1 MHLAGNGSRAKRVKG
16 GDHKLGV
23 KALLFYLCKRN
34 LLALG
39 SSAWTTSG
47 SPCVGK
53 LAVQMGCA
61 FSSTEDAED
70 PAAVSE
76 AWRGSALGLEE
87 EGADGSRGEGEG
99 AFPLSQAQKEW
110 IRESW
115 NVLHKNI
122 ARVGIIVFIGLFETH
137 PECKDV
143 FFLFRDVDDLQQ
155 LKMSKE
161 LQAHGLRTNTC
172 PKRALLCSLAL
183 PRVMS
188 FIEKSVARLDQEP
201 KLEALAFQLGKNHF
215 HYKAPPNYYEY
226 IGIQFIQA
234 VRPILKDDW
243 TLEVEKAW
251 QMGRTARSSSP
262 PCLYQVLWAVS
273 VMGLSASRPPLCQQE
288 SIRLLDTFIK
298 KMVCYANNLDCFY
311 LEVQVIQ
318 EEQEEPSKILSQLL
332 WRLEQLK
339 RKLQRTGQ
347 ISRCAACPPCQAHP
361 EKPVMAFL
369 RRLLE
374 LFQWS
379 CSTGGAHL
387 ENVCP
392 SPGPGNSTL
401 IPQTTPSSPKSAVK
415 DHQV

>member
-1 MHLAGNGSRAKRVKG
+1 
-16 GDHKLGV
+16 
-23 KALLFYLCKRN
+23 
-34 LLALG
+34 
-39 SSAWTTSG
+39 
-47 SPCVGK
+47 
-53 LAVQMGCA
+53 MGCA
-61 FSSTEDAED
+61 FSSTGDAAD
-70 PAAVSE
+70 PAVSE

-115 NVLHKNI
+115 NILHKNI

-161 LQAHGLRTNTC
+161 LQAHGL
-172 PKRALLCSLAL
+172 
-183 PRVMS
+183 RVMS

-251 QMGRTARSSSP
+251 QGLFRYLVAVMHRGFHNEGKRLGGSP
-262 PCLYQVLWAVS
+262 
-273 VMGLSASRPPLCQQE
+273 
-288 SIRLLDTFIK
+288 
-298 KMVCYANNLDCFY
+298 
-311 LEVQVIQ
+311 
-318 EEQEEPSKILSQLL
+318 
-332 WRLEQLK
+332 
-339 RKLQRTGQ
+339 
-347 ISRCAACPPCQAHP
+347 
-361 EKPVMAFL
+361 FL
-369 RRLLE
+369 
-374 LFQWS
+374 
-379 CSTGGAHL
+379 
-387 ENVCP
+387 P
-392 SPGPGNSTL
+392 
-401 IPQTTPSSPKSAVK
+401 PQTAEMESTP
-415 DHQV
+415 DQI